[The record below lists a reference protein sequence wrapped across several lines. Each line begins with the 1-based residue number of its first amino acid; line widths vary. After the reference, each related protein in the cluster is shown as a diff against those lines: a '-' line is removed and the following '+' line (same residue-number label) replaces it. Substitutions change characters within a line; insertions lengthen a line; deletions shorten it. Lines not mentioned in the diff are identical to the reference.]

1 MRVGCGQNTNGNYY
15 QTGCR
20 LDFHAPMY
28 ALNSMAPE
36 PSASSIFPRTDWAEL
51 SRAAEADEAHLD
63 RLIRL
68 YWGPLRIFLAATFP
82 GLQNQADLLLQEF
95 AEDKMLK
102 EGWLRRADQNRGR
115 FRDFLKASL
124 RNFVLDRL
132 NRAEAKNP
140 PLSIEELQQ
149 ELPQPDAPGEAFDL
163 AWARTVLAET
173 LRRME
178 ADCRNPG
185 EDQPRRSQI
194 WELFRIRLLEPIFH
208 DAAQPAYD
216 QLIEQFGLKS
226 PTDASNTLL
235 SAKRIFKAHLS
246 KVIKE
251 YAGQDAAT
259 ATEIQA
265 LEDFLARLAKRG

>member
-1 MRVGCGQNTNGNYY
+1 
-15 QTGCR
+15 
-20 LDFHAPMY
+20 
-28 ALNSMAPE
+28 MASE
-36 PSASSIFPRTDWAEL
+36 PSKSSIFPRTDWAEL
-51 SRAAEADEAHLD
+51 GKAADTDVVRLD

-68 YWGPLRIFLAATFP
+68 YWQPLKIFLMATFP
-82 GLQNQADLLLQEF
+82 SLKNQADTLLQDF
-95 AEDKMLK
+95 AEDKLIK
-102 EGWLRRADQNRGR
+102 EGWLRRADQSRGR
-115 FRDFLKASL
+115 FRDFLKTSL
-124 RNFVLDRL
+124 RNFVLDHL
-132 NRAEAKNP
+132 NRVEVKNP
-140 PLSIEELQQ
+140 PISLEDLEQDP
-149 ELPQPDAPGEAFDL
+149 PQPDNLSEEFDL

-178 ADCRNPG
+178 ADCKNPA
-185 EDQPRRSQI
+185 EDQPRRSYI
-194 WELFRIRLLEPIFH
+194 WEMFRIRLLEPVFN
-208 DAAQPAYD
+208 DAAQPSYD

-265 LEDFLARLAKRG
+265 LEDFLVRLSKRG